1 MTTGTTNPINIVD
14 LFAGCGGLTQ
24 GFHTFQPGAFRTVGA
39 VEWDIAAASTYAANF
54 AEEAGG
60 TDHIYAGDIA
70 QWDPQ
75 AVSSSVDVILG
86 GPPCQGFS
94 GLGKEDPHDPRNKLW
109 KEYVRVVRAL
119 QPRIFVIENVDR
131 FMRSREF
138 ELLTASTNE
147 KDGDLRDYVLQT
159 NLLNAADYGVPQTR
173 RRVIVLATHRDLVS
187 SHPSGEPLKHPSPT
201 HRKPDGKNDEGA
213 LFSHSRYWVPSRTVF
228 KETGLETRTTELP
241 DRTCNLLGKTLPGT
255 FLTTDLHI
263 GRNPTKHSLKRYR
276 AIPEGGNR
284 HNLPEELSTPNWI
297 NHRNGSGD
305 VMGRLW
311 YDRPSVT
318 IRTEFYK
325 PEKGRYLHPEADRP
339 ITHLEAALLQG
350 FPLNYRWVGSKVQ
363 IARQIGNAV
372 PVGLAKV
379 IAGDLYRYLRAAEPG
394 FGANPS
400 VIDLSAVE
408 FERLVRDLF
417 LAMGAEGWADIAAG
431 DGRADVLATSKDVSS
446 GGVRLIQAM
455 RWSGPVGLESVHAL
469 SHLMAEYAA
478 ESGVLITP
486 SWFDR
491 ASEQFAQQNRITL
504 INGTELRHLVG
515 RHLNVELSSH
525 VATPPDDALNYG
537 AGYA

>member
-1 MTTGTTNPINIVD
+1 M
-14 LFAGCGGLTQ
+14 
-24 GFHTFQPGAFRTVGA
+24 
-39 VEWDIAAASTYAANF
+39 
-54 AEEAGG
+54 
-60 TDHIYAGDIA
+60 
-70 QWDPQ
+70 
-75 AVSSSVDVILG
+75 
-86 GPPCQGFS
+86 
-94 GLGKEDPHDPRNKLW
+94 
-109 KEYVRVVRAL
+109 VRAL